1 MRPIRPLRYGILIV
15 AATAGSLL
23 LAGTARATPDVPPP
37 PPGGPGMSKS
47 MPGSVPGSVPGAAP
61 PPPPQIQLEKPASD
75 EQAALQLQVLRHLFE
90 EKLIDAREYE
100 TQRQRLGQSV
110 K

>member
-1 MRPIRPLRYGILIV
+1 MRPIRPIRSIRHDILIV

-23 LAGTARATPDVPPP
+23 LAGTAVATPDVPPP
-37 PPGGPGMSKS
+37 PPGGPGMS
-47 MPGSVPGSVPGAAP
+47 GSVPGSVPGAAP
-61 PPPPQIQLEKPASD
+61 PPPPQIQLEKPASE
-75 EQAALQLQVLRHLFE
+75 EQAGLQLQVLRHLFE

-100 TQRQRLGQSV
+100 TQRQRLGLPG